1 MGRVKISKRLTAVA
15 GMVTKGNSVADIGC
29 DHAYTSIYLV
39 QNDISNR
46 VIAMDVNKGPLERV
60 AEHVKEYNCE
70 DFIDIRLSD
79 GAKNLNKGEVDT
91 LMIAGMGGRLMYK
104 ILSDSEEVVRECKEL
119 VLQPQS
125 EIFLV
130 RRYLRELGFRIILE
144 DMLIDED
151 KYYVIIK
158 AVNEYDR
165 YTCIVDDKQEVYD
178 RYTCIADDNQEV
190 YDLYGEHLL
199 KNKNEI
205 LFEFLQ
211 KEMETCSDILNNL
224 EKKIDGSGDAIVQRV
239 EELKVKSEYI
249 RKGLE
254 FYEVQ

>member
-1 MGRVKISKRLTAVA
+1 MNELLPVF
-15 GMVTKGNSVADIGC
+15 
-29 DHAYTSIYLV
+29 
-39 QNDISNR
+39 ND
-46 VIAMDVNKGPLERV
+46 
-60 AEHVKEYNCE
+60 
-70 DFIDIRLSD
+70 
-79 GAKNLNKGEVDT
+79 
-91 LMIAGMGGRLMYK
+91 MIATV
-104 ILSDSEEVVRECKEL
+104 E
-119 VLQPQS
+119 
-125 EIFLV
+125 
-130 RRYLRELGFRIILE
+130 E